1 MNKYVKFWLRTAIT
15 RAPYE
20 MQSILQD
27 YIEEPAPREAAIHL
41 AEDDMGRSVALDL
54 VRILPSNGREASL
67 PAWGGW
73 KADNSARFARSL
85 ASRSFFD
92 GSQTT
97 AAKLAVE
104 LDTLLQEHAA
114 SGHAKAKKVQ
124 DLRSPLYRCAA
135 FLVKSK
141 HVRSTFVGTLLLT
154 RLGSLTLACCTHS
167 SRFPSPYSR
176 TPRCPLR
183 KRSGLGLPTRALIL
197 KSAS

>member
-27 YIEEPAPREAAIHL
+27 YIEEPNPREGPIHV

-54 VRILPSNGREASL
+54 VRLLPSNGREALL

-92 GSQTT
+92 GSQTS
-97 AAKLAVE
+97 ASKLALE
-104 LDTLLQEHAA
+104 LDSLLQQH
-114 SGHAKAKKVQ
+114 SGTGHGKKKGG

-135 FLVKSK
+135 FIIKSK
-141 HVRSTFVGTLLLT
+141 QVCASPVVGQD
-154 RLGSLTLACCTHS
+154 RL
-167 SRFPSPYSR
+167 
-176 TPRCPLR
+176 
-183 KRSGLGLPTRALIL
+183 
-197 KSAS
+197 